1 MLFGG
6 TVPHESYCDWRTW
19 RTHIKSVRLSQHF
32 FQIDKSEEQSWSM
45 LVTHI
50 MLISNRDKNKKNAA
64 GLSMRKRFAIFL
76 WRTYT
81 GKKKTKQK
89 TFHWFSHFKHVFV
102 SYTSCLLQ
110 SIFKNSLTISWNF
123 FETEYQEKQDF
134 VILFVDTY
142 CWIWNDLNFAVMFGS
157 EIKTSHIDDPKYFK
171 VWPLPHFE
179 IRAWN
184 VGKVGGRSLF
194 RNNPIS

>member
-81 GKKKTKQK
+81 GKKKLNKKLFTDFHISNMFLYLILVAYFNQYSKIVWLSPETFLKQNTKK
-89 TFHWFSHFKHVFV
+89 SK
-102 SYTSCLLQ
+102 
-110 SIFKNSLTISWNF
+110 
-123 FETEYQEKQDF
+123 
-134 VILFVDTY
+134 IL
-142 CWIWNDLNFAVMFGS
+142 
-157 EIKTSHIDDPKYFK
+157 
-171 VWPLPHFE
+171 
-179 IRAWN
+179 
-184 VGKVGGRSLF
+184 
-194 RNNPIS
+194 